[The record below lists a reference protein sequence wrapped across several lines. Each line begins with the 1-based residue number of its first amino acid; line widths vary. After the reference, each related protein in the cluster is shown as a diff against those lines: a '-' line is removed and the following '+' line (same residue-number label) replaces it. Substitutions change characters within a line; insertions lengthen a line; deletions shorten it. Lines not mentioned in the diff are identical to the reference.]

1 MVKSDLKRIIV
12 DNINE
17 VKNYKVMPRN
27 IVLEGFDCFVLVGV
41 RRAGKS
47 YMLFSKIQHLLKS
60 GVPESEILYMNFEDE
75 RLSDF
80 KTEDFNLMLECH
92 NELFGRRPKLFLD
105 EIQNIPYWEKFA
117 RRMADSNYTVFIT
130 GSNSKMQKNITNF
143 AM

>member
-105 EIQNIPYWEKFA
+105 EIQNIPNWEKFA